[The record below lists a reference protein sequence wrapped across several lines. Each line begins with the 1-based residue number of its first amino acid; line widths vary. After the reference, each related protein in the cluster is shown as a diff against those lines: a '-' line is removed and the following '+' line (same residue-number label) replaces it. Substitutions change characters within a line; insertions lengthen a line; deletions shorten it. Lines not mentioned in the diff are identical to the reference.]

1 MRVRQWVFV
10 LGIAMATVGM
20 SGALVGCGGGSAKF
34 PEVKGSELP
43 SGESWDGVYYNPVYG
58 YLHLVPQGD
67 NMVGRWKR
75 SDSSH
80 WGELS
85 GTVDGNVFHFTWTE
99 HRYGA
104 FGPSG
109 DTHGSGMFV
118 YHLPPQK
125 DESLKPIAE
134 LDGKYALDESSQI
147 GDWHCVKQM
156 NLKADLNSING
167 ENPAEPGTK
176 GDQWQ

>member
-1 MRVRQWVFV
+1 MCGLGMV
-10 LGIAMATVGM
+10 LVVA
-20 SGALVGCGGGSAKF
+20 GCGGALIACGSGGGAAKF
-34 PEVKGSELP
+34 AKVKSAEMP

-85 GTVDGNVFHFTWTE
+85 GAVDGNVFRFTWTE

-104 FGPSG
+104 IGPSG
-109 DTHGSGMFV
+109 DAHGSGVFV
-118 YHLPPQK
+118 YVMPPQK
-125 DESLKPIAE
+125 DESQKIIPE
-134 LDGKYALDESSQI
+134 LDGKYALDESSEV
-147 GDWHCVKQM
+147 GDWHCVKQL
-156 NLKADLNSING
+156 NVKPDLNSING
-167 ENPAEPGTK
+167 ENPAEPSSK
-176 GDQWQ
+176 GEQWH